1 MRTGPGVGGTAP
13 TIFSLGESGSR
24 CLCHAAPCW
33 PESAKSHPPT
43 FAPTP
48 LPPTSSAAAIKEMS
62 FVAGKGGTQSQGGFD
77 ASPGLR
83 SAHELA
89 QAVNGTCSG
98 LKVAGATC
106 GPSRATLCS
115 VPAGRGPRKPE
126 SGQPSSFKNSLTD
139 DSAGFQAPSAHTDLL
154 LPVTGGWRTEGQTQL
169 VPPTPRLSTQGLSR
183 LLMPP

>member
-1 MRTGPGVGGTAP
+1 MLFRSEQVLVP
-13 TIFSLGESGSR
+13 R
-24 CLCHAAPCW
+24 CPLLARECQVP
-33 PESAKSHPPT
+33 PPT

-83 SAHELA
+83 PAHELA

-98 LKVAGATC
+98 LKVAGAAC

-139 DSAGFQAPSAHTDLL
+139 DFAGFQAPSAHTDLL

-183 LLMPP
+183 PLMPP